1 MSPLLPPMS
10 LPWKRQKVRS
20 LNLILLLQL
29 AKFSKVRALACLKY
43 KTITILTSG
52 KILKNRMFSAAAGS
66 RFKMSLYSRVRP
78 KKEQLDE
85 IKG

>member
-1 MSPLLPPMS
+1 
-10 LPWKRQKVRS
+10 
-20 LNLILLLQL
+20 
-29 AKFSKVRALACLKY
+29 
-43 KTITILTSG
+43 
-52 KILKNRMFSAAAGS
+52 MFSAAAGS

>member
-1 MSPLLPPMS
+1 MS

-20 LNLILLLQL
+20 LNLMLLLQL
-29 AKFSKVRALACLKY
+29 AKFSKVRALVCLKH